1 MDRTLQ
7 LQKVLN
13 EVITDTTDLYTSIV
27 TDAILFKTLYS
38 EIQYDVLG
46 RMLYSHQ
53 VSLYNLKTRLNSFV
67 QRNLADEEYG
77 LMTLNPTFSD
87 ETLRTIERAEQ
98 YAVRAYQDQVDVSHL
113 LLALLESQ
121 DIVLSNFL
129 TSDKNIDLK
138 AIRKEIMQY
147 IFTGEVDS
155 MILTTGSKK
164 ATVTKSIPKIISEI
178 CDDLT
183 LAATKG
189 EIDPIIGREKET
201 DMIIETLAR
210 RTKNNVLLVGESG
223 SGKTAIIKGLAL
235 KIANDEIPALANKKI
250 YSLKMG
256 ALMSGTEFRGKL
268 EGKVQQLVD
277 AFMET
282 ENSILFID
290 EAHTLIGS
298 GSSSDNKT
306 DIAQLL
312 KPAMTG
318 RKLQIICATTLKEM
332 KKIESDGAFM
342 RRLNTIKIEE
352 PSDEETVK
360 ILQGI
365 AYKYEDFHNLN
376 IPEETLEVTVRLSSR
391 YITDRHQPDKAI
403 DVLDNAASKLKLSI
417 MTETVSESARIQ
429 RLIDLLEDDIRKSN
443 NYDVLFALYEQL
455 AERKKELNI
464 CLKEKEKLENEEK
477 QDLTPDHIAQVIEAR
492 TGIPVSKLTKSDKE
506 KLLSLEQD
514 MHKAIIG
521 QHQAIRA
528 IATALRRSAAGVCDP
543 DRPIASF
550 LFAGSTGT
558 GKTEVAKVLADLRF
572 GSRENI
578 IRIDCAEYSESH
590 SVSKLIGAP
599 KGYVGY
605 GSGGMLTEAIRTKN
619 YAVILFDEVEKGCK
633 ELFDLLLGLL
643 DEGKITDSEGLTVN
657 ARNCIIIM
665 TTNMGS
671 ALTDNNRSVGF
682 GSNDER
688 DQEKKEYENL
698 KDKTLESIKKQ
709 VRPELI
715 NRIDDIIVFH
725 QLNKEEQRQI
735 CRLMGMKVDKRLAN
749 MGMTILATDDAID
762 FIVEDGY
769 DQSMGAR
776 PMMRAIKQHIEE
788 PLSWFILEE
797 RVQSGDHISVEL
809 EENELVFYRIR
820 DGVKQCLHEAEA
832 VL

>member
-1 MDRTLQ
+1 
-7 LQKVLN
+7 
-13 EVITDTTDLYTSIV
+13 
-27 TDAILFKTLYS
+27 
-38 EIQYDVLG
+38 
-46 RMLYSHQ
+46 
-53 VSLYNLKTRLNSFV
+53 
-67 QRNLADEEYG
+67 
-77 LMTLNPTFSD
+77 
-87 ETLRTIERAEQ
+87 
-98 YAVRAYQDQVDVSHL
+98 
-113 LLALLESQ
+113 
-121 DIVLSNFL
+121 
-129 TSDKNIDLK
+129 
-138 AIRKEIMQY
+138 
-147 IFTGEVDS
+147 
-155 MILTTGSKK
+155 
-164 ATVTKSIPKIISEI
+164 
-178 CDDLT
+178 
-183 LAATKG
+183 
-189 EIDPIIGREKET
+189 
-201 DMIIETLAR
+201 
-210 RTKNNVLLVGESG
+210 
-223 SGKTAIIKGLAL
+223 
-235 KIANDEIPALANKKI
+235 
-250 YSLKMG
+250 
-256 ALMSGTEFRGKL
+256 MSGTEYRGKL

-277 AFMET
+277 AFMT
-282 ENSILFID
+282 SENNILFID
-290 EAHTLIGS
+290 EAHTLIGT

-332 KKIESDGAFM
+332 KQIESDGAFM

-352 PSDEETVK
+352 PNEADTIK
-360 ILQGI
+360 ILEGI
-365 AYKYEDFHNLN
+365 SYKYEDFHNLE
-376 IPEETLEVTVRLSSR
+376 IPQETLEATVKLSGR
-391 YITDRHQPDKAI
+391 YITDRHQPDKSI
-403 DVLDNAASKLKLSI
+403 DVLDNAASKLKLSV
-417 MTETVSESARIQ
+417 MTTSSNNINRVQRIV
-429 RLIDLLEDDIRKSN
+429 DMLENDIRETYNFDS
-443 NYDVLFALYEQL
+443 LCALYEQL
-455 AERKKELNI
+455 RARKEELEMLI
-464 CLKEKEKLENEEK
+464 KEKEECEK
-477 QDLTPDHIAQVIEAR
+477 APRQVLTPDHIAQVIEAR
-492 TGIPVSKLTKSDKE
+492 TGIPVAKLTKSDKE
-506 KLLSLEQD
+506 RLLSLETD
-514 MHKAIIG
+514 MHKSIIG
-521 QHQAIRA
+521 QHQAIKA

-578 IRIDCAEYSESH
+578 IRIDCAEFSESH
-590 SVSKLIGAP
+590 TVSKLIGAP

-671 ALTDNNRSVGF
+671 ALTDSVRAVGF
-682 GSNDER
+682 GSNDEKE
-688 DQEKKEYENL
+688 QEKKDYENL
-698 KDKTLESIKKQ
+698 KEKTLESIKKQ

-749 MGMTILATDDAID
+749 MGMTILATDEAID

-769 DQSMGAR
+769 DQAMGAR

-797 RVQSGDHISVEL
+797 RVIAGDHISVEL
-809 EENELVFYRIR
+809 EDGEIIFYRIR
-820 DGVKQCLHEAEA
+820 NGVKQCLHEAEA

>member
-1 MDRTLQ
+1 MERTLQ
-7 LQKVLN
+7 LQKILDEAMN
-13 EVITDTTDLYTSIV
+13 TAKALGSDFV
-27 TDAILFKTLYS
+27 TDDILFKALYS

-46 RMLYSHQ
+46 RMLYSFQ
-53 VSLYNLKTRLNSFV
+53 VSLYSFSSRLYSAFRQQNGGEDIIV
-67 QRNLADEEYG
+67 PEACL
-77 LMTLNPTFSD
+77 SD
-87 ETLRTIERAEQ
+87 ETLDTLQIAEE
-98 YAVRAYQDQVDVSHL
+98 YAIRAYQDQIDVSHV
-113 LLALLESQ
+113 LLALLESKNELVHDFLHSG
-121 DIVLSNFL
+121 DIN
-129 TSDKNIDLK
+129 LK
-138 AIRKEIMQY
+138 QVKKEIMQF
-147 IFTGEVDS
+147 ILVGEVES
-155 MILTTGSKK
+155 MIVTSVSTKVEK
-164 ATVTKSIPKIISEI
+164 TKSTPKIILDI
-178 CDDLT
+178 CEDLT

-201 DMIIETLAR
+201 EMIIETLAR

-256 ALMSGTEFRGKL
+256 ALMSGTEYRGKL

-277 AFMET
+277 AFMT
-282 ENSILFID
+282 SENNILFID
-290 EAHTLIGS
+290 EAHTLIGT

-332 KKIESDGAFM
+332 KQIESDGAFM

-352 PSDEETVK
+352 PNEADTIK
-360 ILQGI
+360 ILEGI
-365 AYKYEDFHNLN
+365 AYKYEDFHNLE
-376 IPEETLEVTVRLSSR
+376 IPQETLEATVKLSGR
-391 YITDRHQPDKAI
+391 YITDRHQPDKSI
-403 DVLDNAASKLKLSI
+403 DVLDNAASKLKLSV
-417 MTETVSESARIQ
+417 MTTSSNNINRVQRIV
-429 RLIDLLEDDIRKSN
+429 DMLENDIRETYNFDS
-443 NYDVLFALYEQL
+443 LCALYEQL
-455 AERKKELNI
+455 RARKEELEMLI
-464 CLKEKEKLENEEK
+464 KEKEECEK
-477 QDLTPDHIAQVIEAR
+477 APRQVLTPDHIAQVIEAR
-492 TGIPVSKLTKSDKE
+492 TGIPVAKLTKSDKE
-506 KLLSLEQD
+506 RLLSLETD
-514 MHKAIIG
+514 MHKSIIG
-521 QHQAIRA
+521 QHQAIKA

-578 IRIDCAEYSESH
+578 IRIDCAEFSESH
-590 SVSKLIGAP
+590 TVSKLIGAP

-671 ALTDNNRSVGF
+671 ALTDSVRAVGF
-682 GSNDER
+682 GSNDEKE
-688 DQEKKEYENL
+688 QEKKDYENL
-698 KDKTLESIKKQ
+698 KEKTLESIKKQ

-749 MGMTILATDDAID
+749 MGMTILATDEAID

-769 DQSMGAR
+769 DQAMGAR

-797 RVQSGDHISVEL
+797 RVIAGDHISVEL
-809 EENELVFYRIR
+809 EDGEIIFYRIR
-820 DGVKQCLHEAEA
+820 NGVKQCLHEAEA